1 MLSKYATKY
10 FYSLEKRWVEQFINI
25 KFVSRV
31 TLFSFFHPTSMT
43 SLLAA
48 TTSSITLQL
57 LPHAKQHNTHVCIH
71 RKEPL
76 QLVTL
81 KVKKEKRTTVIV
93 V

>member
-1 MLSKYATKY
+1 MLPNI
-10 FYSLEKRWVEQFINI
+10 FFSLEKGWVEQLINI

-31 TLFSFFHPTSMT
+31 TLFLHPTILT

-57 LPHAKQHNTHVCIH
+57 LPHAKQHNSHVCSH